1 MPRARPPPRGHCQPG
16 AGGGSLGPL
25 KILVVINLHP
35 PLHAGTHDH
44 RGATICDRLAQRGH
58 HLHVLT
64 STWGLQSEQRDED
77 ISRRLRLHGAFGV
90 PPVREYAALEELELH
105 NHAVLRE
112 TLAEFQP
119 AVVYVF
125 SLAGLSKSLIFTLYK
140 AGVPHAFDVADGWLC
155 PGLRDD
161 PWLAFWNS
169 PGANVR
175 RAGLELAGRRNRLD
189 ATAPTRLTRGYDRVP
204 ELYGPEVRPP
214 PGGLGAFKF
223 DRLSFVSP
231 WLKEQAEA
239 AGFRVQHAAIT
250 PPGVDTQ
257 VFFGEVRPS
266 ASPVQKLLWA
276 GALDDGSGLET
287 LHRALGRAQ
296 REGGRMSLTV
306 YGRGE
311 SDLVARLRSLAI
323 REQLPVQFLT
333 PNDQARD
340 LAGLLRQH
348 DAFVYT
354 REEPEPWPRFL
365 AEAMACGLP
374 VVCSGIGSTP
384 ALVAHDHNGLT
395 FRPGDVEQLAARLK
409 ELAEDGP
416 RRVRLAEAA
425 QAHVDYHLNESRIMD
440 AIEQFLEGTLEAWA
454 MR

>member
-1 MPRARPPPRGHCQPG
+1 M
-16 AGGGSLGPL
+16 
-25 KILVVINLHP
+25 KILAVTSLYP

-44 RGATICDRLAQRGH
+44 RCETICRNLAQRGH
-58 HLHVLT
+58 QIHVLT
-64 STWGLQSEQRDED
+64 STWGLQTEQRDED
-77 ISRRLRLHGAFGV
+77 ISRRLRLNGACGLPRV
-90 PPVREYAALEELELH
+90 TDYGPVEELELH

-119 AVVYVF
+119 AVVHVF
-125 SLAGLSKSLIFTLYK
+125 SLLGLSKSLIFTLHK

-161 PWLAFWNS
+161 PWLAFWNN
-169 PGANVR
+169 PAANVR
-175 RAGLELAGRRNRLD
+175 RSSLELTGRRNRLD

-204 ELYGPEVRPP
+204 ELYGPQVQPP
-214 PGGLGAFKF
+214 PGGLAAFKF
-223 DRLSFVSP
+223 ERVSFVSP
-231 WLKEQAEA
+231 WLKERAEA

-257 VFFGEVRPS
+257 VFFGAIRPPS
-266 ASPVQKLLWA
+266 APVQKLLWA
-276 GALDDGSGLET
+276 GVLDDGSGLET
-287 LHRALGRAQ
+287 LHHALGRVR
-296 REGGRMSLTV
+296 REGGRHSLTV

-323 REQLPVQFLT
+323 RQQLPVQFLT

-340 LAGLLRQH
+340 LAGVLRQH
-348 DAFVYT
+348 DAFLYT

-374 VVCSGIGSTP
+374 VICSETGATP
-384 ALVAHDHNGLT
+384 TLVAHDHNGLT
-395 FRPGDVEQLAARLK
+395 FRPGDEEQLAARIT
-409 ELAEDGP
+409 ELGADGD

-425 QAHVDYHLNESRIMD
+425 QAHVDYHLNETRILD
-440 AIEQFLEGTLEAWA
+440 ATEQFIEGTLEAWVI
-454 MR
+454 R

>member
-1 MPRARPPPRGHCQPG
+1 M
-16 AGGGSLGPL
+16 
-25 KILVVINLHP
+25 KILVVVTLHP
-35 PLHAGTHDH
+35 PLHAGTYDH
-44 RGATICDRLAQRGH
+44 RCATICDRLAQRGH
-58 HLHVLT
+58 QVHVLT

-77 ISRRLRLHGAFGV
+77 LSRRLRLNGAFGAPQV
-90 PPVREYAALEELELH
+90 KDYAALEALELH

-112 TLAEFQP
+112 TLAEQQP
-119 AVVYVF
+119 SLVQVF
-125 SLAGLSKSLIFTLYK
+125 SLVGLSKSLIFTLHK
-140 AGVPHAFDVADGWLC
+140 AGVPHAFDVPDGWLC

-169 PGANVR
+169 PAANVR
-175 RAGLELAGRRNRLD
+175 RSSLELTGRRNRLD

-204 ELYGPEVRPP
+204 ELYGPEVKPP

-223 DRLSFVSP
+223 DRISFVSP
-231 WLKEQAEA
+231 WLKERAEA
-239 AGFRVQHAAIT
+239 AGFRVQDAAIT
-250 PPGVDTQ
+250 PPGADTQ
-257 VFFGEVRPS
+257 ISLGEIKPP
-266 ASPVQKLLWA
+266 AAPVQKLLWA

-287 LHRALGRAQ
+287 LHRALGRV
-296 REGGRMSLTV
+296 RRDGGQMSLTV

-323 REQLPVQFLT
+323 RELLQVQFLT

-340 LAGLLRQH
+340 LAGVLRQH

-374 VVCSGIGSTP
+374 VVCAELGGAS

-395 FRPGDVEQLAARLK
+395 FRPGDEAQLAARLK
-409 ELAEDGP
+409 ELAGDGE
-416 RRVRLAEAA
+416 RRLRLAEAA

-440 AIEQFLEGTLEAWA
+440 ATEQFLEGT
-454 MR
+454 